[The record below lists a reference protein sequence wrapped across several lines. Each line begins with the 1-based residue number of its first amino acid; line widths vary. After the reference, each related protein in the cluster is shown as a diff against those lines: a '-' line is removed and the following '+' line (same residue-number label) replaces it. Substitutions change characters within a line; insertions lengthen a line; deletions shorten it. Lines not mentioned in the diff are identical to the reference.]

1 MGLSS
6 YLPFGDSGPATIEAD
21 DTLAR
26 DLYDRSRDARL
37 QTVRPYKN
45 TENGLERGTKL
56 LTALHDPNAGLLG
69 MGNSA
74 EPLAFE
80 LHYDADT
87 ELLQPRIATKSD
99 ERFEI
104 VDRQVQSHYDN
115 SDTREVD
122 PTFLEIHPGQHV
134 AGTTLQL
141 RKRGEFERLR
151 PIKNYRIDPDH
162 FDIGPYR
169 SIGREM
175 VGPAHRAD
183 CDVLVQSVI
192 KPAVSTARWDRQNWW
207 YGIDKTVD
215 SVTGKGD
222 DGSMDWGQIGS
233 EIAEPFQQAGMT
245 QKQRQREHRRQQRKD
260 GGRFTG
266 SSDEPTASRS
276 EEANLLDSQRGM
288 RGYHLCVRIVAVSD
302 DPEEAQQRVQDTAGM
317 FRNFYDSRFQQ
328 GFTPA
333 SLSKKKLYRMLQRAA
348 SRDYTDRKITFSV
361 DTITGV
367 CKIPTNIALQQ
378 FDYSMSAAGR
388 GVPPRTSRHNWDAD
402 GLNRATASRA
412 ERQRALL
419 ATDDSA
425 KPYWF
430 GDGLKNEIEAGV
442 EPDVLNVHLFCGGT
456 TGVGKT
462 TLLINYFYQIMQRG
476 HGGLFFDPKGD
487 DAKDIVQL
495 LPNHREDDLVFIDIG
510 ADADYEVGFNFL
522 EIPLEDPDPE
532 SQAFDSAVSALA
544 DDFEALLAQSGD
556 GSSWGPRMSGITRA
570 VVRGL
575 AEYQVRTDEDKT
587 VTMLDMALLLSGEEG
602 RQRIHEMMGEE
613 RIEWIQQA
621 THVIAEYSEDDLEPL
636 VRRLWEWIFSRTVRS
651 IASHPSTTISI
662 DEIVREGKILVV
674 RNSSSGDTAKR
685 LITTALIRRIWLA
698 IQEQTNRDD
707 QPDPPQFFAVC
718 DEFDK
723 IVNEKSNIHN
733 ILRQARSFGLSL
745 TFAAQNLDTGGSGGE
760 GIPESIQKAIRGNC
774 NTFLTFDPGD
784 PEDADD
790 IARQHSKNIDGEDI
804 TELSE
809 HRMYMRTH
817 DDQGDKTDSY
827 KVHTFPPAPDV
838 LSDDIVRSEA
848 ETDAL
853 IRKSQERYGQPA
865 RTDEEIKEEM
875 LVDAT
880 AGSGSV
886 AADAALPDELD
897 MEDERVR
904 NRALKAIYD
913 EAIRQESDPDEFVT
927 VPDCLGR
934 IRRYLPGGE
943 NINSPGQ
950 AWREVFQKLPDA
962 YLADREQVSGDGE
975 DHYTEVKALDTGFM
989 NIGEKENDG
998 NKQHWEQ
1005 MADAY
1010 IPFTQLGFVFD
1021 IPAQTGGAMPDGLA
1035 KLDDAL
1041 HLDDLDADDHDRVA
1055 ERVNNYRDEHA
1066 ILDRLA
1072 GTRDAFIESEHT
1084 TGQTQPSQ
1092 TITNLAQAHSEG
1104 HRCLF
1109 VCRPEDAE
1117 NIYDT
1122 VAGDEP
1128 CYRGSH
1134 SVEGEKRCYTFTRD
1148 LHIDGQEITR
1158 PGASDNVWVYDE
1170 QTGQYILRDTNGT
1183 EHARFDTAAAI
1194 YNDASAYPAGG
1205 DRTVKPPAIPE
1216 YEFEGDDPVA
1226 DVEWDIITVPAPNR
1240 TETEDGDVEKE
1251 PLSPADLELYRP
1263 NAENKPLSDMIISAD
1278 DAESDEKSR
1287 EQTAAP
1293 DTNTATTASVSDG
1306 SDQSEARATDGSGE
1320 RETDEDEGS
1329 DGENADSVDADSEDA
1344 DSGERVSRL

>member
-6 YLPFGDSGPATIEAD
+6 YLPFGDSGPTTIEAD

-162 FDIGPYR
+162 FEIGPYR

-175 VGPAHRAD
+175 VGAAHRAD

-222 DGSMDWGQIGS
+222 NGSMDWGQIGK

-245 QKQRQREHRRQQRKD
+245 EKQRQREHRRQQRED

-288 RGYHLCVRIVAVSD
+288 RGYHLCVRIVAVSN

-333 SLSKKKLYRMLQRAA
+333 SLSAKKLYRTLQRAA

-388 GVPPRTSRHNWDAD
+388 GVPPRTSRHDWDAD
-402 GLNRATASRA
+402 GLNRATVSRV

-419 ATDDSA
+419 ATDDPT

-476 HGGLFFDPKGD
+476 HGGLFFDPKGE
-487 DAKDIVQL
+487 DAEDVVQL
-495 LPNHREDDLVFIDIG
+495 LPDHREDDLVFIDIG

-522 EIPLEDPDPE
+522 EIPLDDPDPE

-575 AEYQVRTDEDKT
+575 AEYQVRSDKT
-587 VTMLDMALLLSGEEG
+587 VTMLDMAFLLSGEEG

-662 DEIVREGKILVV
+662 DDIVREGKILVV

-685 LITTALIRRIWLA
+685 LITTALIRRIWLS

-745 TFAAQNLDTGGSGGE
+745 TFAAQNLDTGGSDGE

-853 IRKSQERYGQPA
+853 IRASQERYGQPA
-865 RTDEEIKEEM
+865 RSDEEIKEEM
-875 LVDAT
+875 LVNGT
-880 AGSGSV
+880 MSSGSV
-886 AADAALPDELD
+886 AATADTALPTELD

-913 EAIRQESDPDEFVT
+913 EAIRQESDPDEFVA

-934 IRRYLPGGE
+934 LRRYLPEGE
-943 NINSPGQ
+943 SITSPGQ
-950 AWREVFQKLPDA
+950 AWREVFQKIPDA
-962 YLADREQVSGDGE
+962 YLADREQVSADGE
-975 DHYTEVKALDTGFM
+975 EHYTEVKALDTGFM

-998 NKQHWEQ
+998 NKEHWEQ

-1021 IPAQTGGAMPDGLA
+1021 IPAQTGGTMPDGLA

-1041 HLDDLDADDHDRVA
+1041 YLDDLDGDDLDRQTK
-1055 ERVNNYRDEHA
+1055 RVNNYRDEHA

-1084 TGQTQPSQ
+1084 TGQSQPSQ
-1092 TITNLAQAHSEG
+1092 TITNLAQAHNEG

-1117 NIYDT
+1117 NIHET

-1128 CYRGSH
+1128 CVRDSH
-1134 SVEGEKRCYTFTRD
+1134 SVDGEQRFYTFTRN
-1148 LHIDGQEITR
+1148 LTIDGEITR

-1170 QTGQYILRDTNGT
+1170 QTGQYILRDNSGT
-1183 EHARFDTAAAI
+1183 EHARFDTAADIFTA
-1194 YNDASAYPAGG
+1194 ASAYPAGG

-1216 YEFEGDDPVA
+1216 YEFDGGDPSA
-1226 DVEWDIITVPAPNR
+1226 AEWDIITVPRPPK
-1240 TETEDGDVEKE
+1240 TETADGDIEKE
-1251 PLSPADLELYRP
+1251 PLSPADLELYREGE
-1263 NAENKPLSDMIISAD
+1263 ENLPLSDMILSLGGTKAAEASTPGAEDEGDSSSSSGGDGNDQPIS
-1278 DAESDEKSR
+1278 
-1287 EQTAAP
+1287 TAA
-1293 DTNTATTASVSDG
+1293 
-1306 SDQSEARATDGSGE
+1306 DGSGG
-1320 RETDEDEGS
+1320 RETDDNGSPDTDEDAEA
-1329 DGENADSVDADSEDA
+1329 DGDSENADSGD
-1344 DSGERVSRL
+1344 RVSRL